1 METKKRVYTRFT
13 LEKANET
20 QKEIERLTE
29 EIRALRKRR
38 AELVKRLR
46 NFKQHTEKG
55 RKEYKETLSIKGF
68 GKRLVDLTAEEK
80 RQYYTQRQRECRQRK
95 KEIKK

>member
-29 EIRALRKRR
+29 EITALRKRR

-46 NFKQHTEKG
+46 N
-55 RKEYKETLSIKGF
+55 LSN
-68 GKRLVDLTAEEK
+68 T
-80 RQYYTQRQRECRQRK
+80 RK
-95 KEIKK
+95 KGVKNTRKP